1 MSSCL
6 HQETE
11 YLLETTR
18 TNDTPTVTQQQCM
31 RKQALKTNLQLE
43 NEATT
48 EPLQISLEIFITG
61 TEEWPSFVTQRSF
74 DWGLIQKSGDSRR
87 RSNEAVSIVSFH

>member
-1 MSSCL
+1 MLSCL
-6 HQETE
+6 HQGTE

-18 TNDTPTVTQQQCM
+18 TNDTPTAFTQQQCI

-48 EPLQISLEIFITG
+48 KPVQISLEVSITC
-61 TEEWPSFVTQRSF
+61 TEEWPSFMTQSSF
-74 DWGLIQKSGDSRR
+74 DLGLIQKSGDS
-87 RSNEAVSIVSFH
+87 